1 MPVLKLTK
9 STIEAAAPRSRSYEL
24 RDTEVKGFLCKI
36 LPSGSKIYHISYR
49 TITRKRRKMKI
60 GDAGVYKVGEA
71 REVARRWL
79 QEVREGGDPAGERQL
94 AREEL
99 TVADLC
105 DRFIRDHSELYNKPS
120 TTNGYRQQIA
130 QRVLP
135 ALGAKK
141 IGGVTR
147 ADIVALMRENA
158 YAPTQANRTLALVKK
173 MFNCAE
179 VWGLRDEGTN
189 PCRLVKMYKT
199 KPKTRLLTDHEVKAI
214 FETMDRIEH
223 ERIIQPVYT
232 LVCRL
237 QFAFA
242 ARINEILSLEWS
254 WINFERGL
262 IRWPDSKT
270 GFMEKYMDA
279 ETQALIEN
287 ATSRGNS
294 IYVCPAIRDSDRP
307 LSPETYYSSGWK
319 RILILANVE
328 HCGTHHVRHR
338 AATDIANAVDNV
350 RTGMQMTGHKTVQ
363 MFMRYVHPEEDR
375 IRKAQAKITND
386 RKRILN
392 QESSTRTGRATQ

>member
-1 MPVLKLTK
+1 MNALDINGVVVIGEGERDEAPMLYIGEEVGSGDGPEVDIALDPLEGV
-9 STIEAAAPRSRSYEL
+9 TIRWARSAA
-24 RDTEVKGFLCKI
+24 
-36 LPSGSKIYHISYR
+36 
-49 TITRKRRKMKI
+49 
-60 GDAGVYKVGEA
+60 
-71 REVARRWL
+71 
-79 QEVREGGDPAGERQL
+79 REGGDPAGERQL

-223 ERIIQPVYT
+223 ERIIHPVYT

-270 GFMEKYMDA
+270 GFMEKYLDA
-279 ETQALIEN
+279 ETHSLIEN
-287 ATSRGNS
+287 ATSRGS
-294 IYVCPAIRDSDRP
+294 CVMCI
-307 LSPETYYSSGWK
+307 LK
-319 RILILANVE
+319 RIVFGRRKPRLRMIENVSSIKNRRRE
-328 HCGTHHVRHR
+328 PAVLHSSSNSYFLERVASRNSRSARTRRCKPFMQGRQYKQRQKCG
-338 AATDIANAVDNV
+338 
-350 RTGMQMTGHKTVQ
+350 
-363 MFMRYVHPEEDR
+363 
-375 IRKAQAKITND
+375 
-386 RKRILN
+386 
-392 QESSTRTGRATQ
+392 